1 MTGNYNFIYTDEEL
15 QLIKDHFADNEP
27 LLKLLRKVLLP
38 SVTDSAAQIG
48 GLTSDVF
55 LHPDL
60 DVKNYASAEQALIG
74 IQAHSKALQHVSQS
88 LFSLK
93 MLAGQKKETVGE
105 TKKRLE
111 QDSSK

>member
-1 MTGNYNFIYTDEEL
+1 M
-15 QLIKDHFADNEP
+15 
-27 LLKLLRKVLLP
+27 RKVFLP
-38 SVTDSAAQIG
+38 TITDSAALIG
-48 GLTSDVF
+48 GITSDIF

-60 DVKNYASAEQALIG
+60 EIKNYPSAEQATIG

-88 LFSLK
+88 LWRLK

-111 QDSSK
+111 QDSTK